1 MSYQDCRACH
11 GADLAGGLEGQLAPL
26 GPGLNLVK
34 DWKLEQFVS
43 TMRTG
48 IDPAGHALNEQMP
61 WRPIGKMD
69 DEELGAIYEYLIRLP
84 DFQSSATR

>member
-1 MSYQDCRACH
+1 MPTTVWPWCKKRYTCSAFSIFEQA
-11 GADLAGGLEGQLAPL
+11 Q
-26 GPGLNLVK
+26 
-34 DWKLEQFVS
+34 EQFVS

-48 IDPAGHALNEQMP
+48 IDPAGHELSKEMP

-69 DEELGAIYEYLIRLP
+69 DEELGAIYEYLIHLP